1 MNCRTS
7 SFVRCS
13 VALTLFGL
21 AAAASA
27 APPTAL
33 MPVSTRIL
41 PRTDL
46 TVQAPAALV
55 ISAADVK
62 QGFLRLG
69 QPLRLTVLSNHSIGM
84 ELDLQ
89 APAGLFKSIR
99 VDGAQLHAALPGD
112 GGTIVWR
119 WQWEPVRSGE
129 RQLDLDLT
137 FELQAE
143 QLPGALSWPV
153 IVSGRPLLT
162 GIVAQ

>member
-7 SFVRCS
+7 NFVRCGT
-13 VALTLFGL
+13 VLTLFGL
-21 AAAASA
+21 AAAGSA

-33 MPVSTRIL
+33 MPVSARIL

-46 TVQAPAALV
+46 TVQSPAALV
-55 ISAADVK
+55 ISADDVRR
-62 QGFLRLG
+62 GFWHSG
-69 QPLRLTVLSNHSIGM
+69 QPLRLTVLSNHPTGM

-89 APAGLFKSIR
+89 APGGLFKSIR
-99 VDGAQLHAALPGD
+99 IDGQQLHATLPGD

-119 WQWEPVRSGE
+119 WQPVRSGE
-129 RQLDLDLT
+129 RQLDLDLDLT

-143 QLPGALSWPV
+143 QQPGSLSWPV

-162 GIVAQ
+162 GVVAQ